1 MAKAKD
7 RSPAAV
13 ALAFVERIDPGARH
27 VRVAD
32 VAALVRAVRRECA
45 GVAREPYRD
54 AVGALAGDEPA
65 HVGALIAD
73 AILALNRAPRRGR

>member
-32 VAALVRAVRRECA
+32 VAALVRAIRRECA
-45 GVAREPYRD
+45 RVVSRSNGIND
-54 AVGALAGDEPA
+54 AVDGL
-65 HVGALIAD
+65 H
-73 AILALNRAPRRGR
+73 ALNRAPKTGGRRG